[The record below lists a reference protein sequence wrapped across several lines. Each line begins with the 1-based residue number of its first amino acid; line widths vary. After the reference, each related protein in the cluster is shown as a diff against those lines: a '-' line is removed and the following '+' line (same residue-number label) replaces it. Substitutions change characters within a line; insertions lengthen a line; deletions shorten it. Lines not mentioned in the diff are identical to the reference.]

1 VKFLTTVAAT
11 AFLFWAAPALAQDP
25 AEGFDPNADP
35 TAGETFDAS
44 GDAEWSLE
52 GEVGLVTDYRFRG
65 ISRTAE
71 QPAAQASATLE
82 HRSGFYAGLWGSTLA
97 GRAGRG
103 DFEVDATLGYRTA
116 LGAGTEIDGGLQYQ
130 FFPDGDGAD
139 YGEAFLSVAHTLRPV
154 TARAG
159 AAYAPEQ
166 EALGD
171 EDNVHLFGELVGG
184 IPGSPLTLSA
194 LLGYSDGGLAPGAGG
209 YLDWRVGGEV
219 VQGPF
224 RIGLFYID
232 TDLPSGPNV
241 DSTLILSMRFGF

>member
-139 YGEAFLSVAHTLRPV
+139 YGEAFLSVAHTLGPV
-154 TARAG
+154 TARRRHSRLAADIVGPARLFRRRPGARGRRLPGLARRRRGGAG
-159 AAYAPEQ
+159 PVP
-166 EALGD
+166 D
-171 EDNVHLFGELVGG
+171 R
-184 IPGSPLTLSA
+184 A
-194 LLGYSDGGLAPGAGG
+194 LLCRHRSAERPQCGFHFDPVDAFRLLRRRSCRAAPADLARRAARAGVAQ
-209 YLDWRVGGEV
+209 W
-219 VQGPF
+219 
-224 RIGLFYID
+224 
-232 TDLPSGPNV
+232 
-241 DSTLILSMRFGF
+241 